1 MQVNIAVCGQ
11 QQQKQN
17 QAEIYYK
24 SSAKCRNAV
33 FNDFKTW
40 LCSESAQNLTI
51 SNFFLKETVQ
61 AVLFL
66 SKPSV

>member
-1 MQVNIAVCGQ
+1 MQVNIALCGQ
-11 QQQKQN
+11 QQQKQY
-17 QAEIYYK
+17 QAEIHYK
-24 SSAKCRNAV
+24 SSAKSRNVV

-51 SNFFLKETVQ
+51 SNLFLKEIVQ